1 MVADNKVMFGLKN
14 VTLFPLT
21 DDGSKIT
28 YSTPVKFR
36 GAVSLGLDP
45 EGDKIEFEADNQVY
59 YTADN
64 NQGFSGKLEMALM
77 PFEVSTIVLGDV
89 RDTNGVILQSAKA
102 GQAVGMAFEFD
113 GDVKATRHILYNVTF
128 SRPSEN
134 GETRGKK
141 GDVKGT
147 EFEINA
153 ALHPYF
159 NIAKAKTDATTNDTA
174 YQTWYTKVYEPTMQ
188 APTSK

>member
-1 MVADNKVMFGLKN
+1 MVQDNKVMYGLKN

-21 DDGSKIT
+21 DDGTKIT
-28 YSTPVKFR
+28 YDGPIKFR
-36 GAVSLGLDP
+36 GAVSLSLDP
-45 EGDKIEFEADNQVY
+45 EGDKIEFEADNTTY

-77 PFEVSTIVLGDV
+77 PFEVSSVVLGDV
-89 RDTNGVILQSAKA
+89 RDTNGVILQSMKA
-102 GQAVGMAFEFD
+102 GQAVAMAFEFD
-113 GDVKATRHILYNVTF
+113 GDVKAVRHVLYNVTF

-141 GDVKGT
+141 GDVKSS
-147 EFEINA
+147 EFEIVA

-159 NIAKAKTDATTNDTA
+159 NVAKSKTDATTNDTA
-174 YQTWYTKVYEPTMQ
+174 YQSWYTKVYEPVLT
-188 APTSK
+188 APAK